1 MMTIEEA
8 ITRERELAERNRRYC
23 EKYKGLEHVT
33 YYNPNCLKYAEEHEQ
48 YAEWLEELSRR
59 RVEELFRKTNEKAIR
74 DKAIDD
80 VLEILKRYNVPF
92 NCDAN
97 YEILQLRECGSND

>member
-1 MMTIEEA
+1 MTIEES
-8 ITRERELAERNRRYC
+8 IEYEREKAKEQRYYAHF
-23 EKYKGLEHVT
+23 EKNNLMRQS
-33 YYNPNCLKYAEEHEQ
+33 CLKCAEEHEQ
-48 YAEWLEELSRR
+48 RAEWLEELSRR
-59 RVEELFRKTNEKAIR
+59 RVEELFRKTDGKAIR

>member
-1 MMTIEEA
+1 MLSIEEA
-8 ITRERELAERNRRYC
+8 IAREREEAKNRMAEYENHYD
-23 EKYKGLEHVT
+23 KYSH
-33 YYNPNCLKYAEEHEQ
+33 YYPRLCKIWAEEHEQ
-48 YAEWLEELSRR
+48 YASWLEELSRR

-74 DKAIDD
+74 DKDIDD

-97 YEILQLRECGSND
+97 YEILQLKERVNND

>member
-1 MMTIEEA
+1 MTLEEA
-8 ITRERELAERNRRYC
+8 IVEYREKAKFFKATTNVAY
-23 EKYKGLEHVT
+23 GLK
-33 YYNPNCLKYAEEHEQ
+33 LDQIAD
-48 YAEWLEELSRR
+48 WLEELSRR

-97 YEILQLRECGSND
+97 YEILQLKECGSNV